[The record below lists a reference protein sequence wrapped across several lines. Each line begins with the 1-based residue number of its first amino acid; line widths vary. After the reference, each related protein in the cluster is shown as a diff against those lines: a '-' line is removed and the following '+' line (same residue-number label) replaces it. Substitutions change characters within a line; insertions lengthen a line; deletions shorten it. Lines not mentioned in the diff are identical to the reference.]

1 MSVSNS
7 NFPSFV
13 MNDKAVSFDSHH
25 VCREHSAEKWEKRR
39 GRITQLYITEDKTL
53 RDVKSIMETKFDFC
67 AT

>member
-1 MSVSNS
+1 
-7 NFPSFV
+7 

-25 VCREHSAEKWEKRR
+25 VCREHSAEEWEKRR